1 MSTLAVVIAV
11 VAFLWLG
18 IEFSVNQSNTTLGV
32 VCLGVALFFFAAGIF
47 ELLDELGGGGGGG
60 DDDDEG

>member
-11 VAFLWLG
+11 VAFWWLG

-32 VCLGVALFFFAAGIF
+32 VCFGIGLFFVAAGIF
-47 ELLDELGGGGGGG
+47 ELVDEIRGGG
-60 DDDDEG
+60 DGDEE